1 MDFIYFNMN
10 YALQVQDYI
19 IEKSGGRKGMLN
31 QGLLESILTHIQ
43 NDWYYPTLEDKV
55 CHLLYSINK
64 NHAFNDGNKRSSISL
79 SAYFLQINGFDFIV
93 GKFIREMEN
102 IVIYVADNKISKDLL
117 HKIITEIIYNNELS
131 DNLKFEIIEALE
143 K

>member
-19 IEKSGGRKGMLN
+19 IEKSGGRKGLLN

-102 IVIYVADNKISKDLL
+102 IVVYVADNKISKDLL
-117 HKIITEIIYNNELS
+117 HKIITEIIYNDELS
-131 DNLKFEIIEALE
+131 DDIKFEIIEALE